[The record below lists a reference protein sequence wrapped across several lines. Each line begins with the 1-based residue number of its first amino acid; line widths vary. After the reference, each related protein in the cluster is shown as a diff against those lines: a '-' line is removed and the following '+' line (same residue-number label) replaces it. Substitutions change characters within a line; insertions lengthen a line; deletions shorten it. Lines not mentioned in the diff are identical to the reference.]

1 MTRVLIVDDDR
12 DMCEAIADGLEA
24 RGYHATAVASGTEAM
39 MKLGEPFDALVTDLR
54 MPGVDGLELVASSRK
69 IAPDRPVIV
78 MTAFS
83 AVDTAV
89 ESIRRGAYHYLTK
102 PFKLDELDLFLA
114 RALDEARL
122 RTRAASLQRALRDR
136 FSLQSMVGSSAA
148 MQRVFDLA
156 ERVANA
162 NAPILITGETGTG
175 KGMLARAIHA
185 ESPRAEG
192 PIVTI
197 NCAALPEALLESELF
212 GHKKG
217 AFTGATQ
224 NRDGLLV
231 QSSGGTLLLDEIGEM
246 AAGLQAKLLDVI
258 ERNMLRPVGSDVE
271 RSVDVRIIAA
281 THRDLRKLVAE
292 GTFRQDLLYRL
303 EVVTIELPALRH
315 RREDLPMLMGRFLA
329 QAQARHPN
337 SPVRRFSRPALDRMM
352 AHDWPGNVR
361 ELENVIERVVL
372 LGREEEVPAEEL
384 PASVTAP
391 RASALGFEGPVLRLR
406 EVQKRY
412 AAWAYEMLGGKKLA
426 TAEALDVDVKTLSKL
441 LSPDGTED

>member
-12 DMCEAIADGLEA
+12 DMCEAIAEGLEA
-24 RGYHATAVASGTEAM
+24 RGYEATAVASGTEAM
-39 MKLGEPFDALVTDLR
+39 AKLGEPFDALVTDLR

-69 IAPDRPVIV
+69 VAPDRPVVV

-136 FSLQSMVGSSAA
+136 FSLQSMVGSSPA

-156 ERVANA
+156 ERVAAA
-162 NAPILITGETGTG
+162 NAPILVTGETGTG

-231 QSSGGTLLLDEIGEM
+231 QASGGTLLLDEIGEM
-246 AAGLQAKLLDVI
+246 ATGLQAKLLDVI

-271 RSVDVRIIAA
+271 RSVDVRVIAA

-315 RREDLPMLMGRFLA
+315 RREDLPLLIGRFLA
-329 QAQARHPN
+329 QAQARHPS

-372 LGREEEVPAEEL
+372 LGRAEEVPAEEL
-384 PASVTAP
+384 PSSVTAP
-391 RASALGFEGPVLRLR
+391 RASALGFEGPVLKLR

-412 AAWAYEMLGGKKLA
+412 AAWAYETLGGKKLA

-441 LSPDGTED
+441 LAPDGTED